1 MSIITEEEL
10 RKIISDRLNYWIC
23 RISGRSITTKKS
35 EEAKEIVDQVID
47 ARNKKNSPH
56 SLMS

>member
-23 RISGRSITTKKS
+23 RISGKPITIKKIK
-35 EEAKEIVDQVID
+35 EVKEIVNQVISG
-47 ARNKKNSPH
+47 RKIKK
-56 SLMS
+56 